1 MIGKNLEIS
10 QPLLLYM
17 LRRLKVCEEALLKR
31 EVI

>member
-1 MIGKNLEIS
+1 MIGKNVEIS
-10 QPLLLYM
+10 QPLLLHM